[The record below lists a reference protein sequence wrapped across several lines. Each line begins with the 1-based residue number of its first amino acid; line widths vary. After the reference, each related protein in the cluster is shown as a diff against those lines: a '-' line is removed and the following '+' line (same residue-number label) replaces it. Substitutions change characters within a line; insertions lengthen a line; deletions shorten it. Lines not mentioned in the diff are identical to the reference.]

1 MIRQIET
8 GFDGGKVIT
17 GNGYY
22 TGTVTFAWIMKM
34 FGTDCTGATAAV
46 NVPSGYV
53 VWTDYAV
60 AANSAANCILGG
72 YWIWTPELTTAT
84 DAI

>member
-1 MIRQIET
+1 
-8 GFDGGKVIT
+8 
-17 GNGYY
+17 
-22 TGTVTFAWIMKM
+22 MKM